1 VPDNRPT
8 MKRIGYTTG
17 VYDLFHI
24 GHVNLLRRARLECD
38 YLIVGVT
45 TDDLCI
51 EAKGKAPIIP
61 FTERMSVVE
70 SVKYVDMVVP
80 QVNYD
85 KLEAWRNHKFNVMF
99 VGDDWKGTPKWVSL
113 ERDFSALGVEIV
125 YFPYSQ
131 QTSST
136 RIRAILD
143 SYEKSLKQP

>member
-1 VPDNRPT
+1 

-45 TDDLCI
+45 TDELCI

-70 SVKYVDMVVP
+70 SVRYVDMVVP

-85 KLEAWRNHKFNVMF
+85 KMEAWRNHKFNVMF
-99 VGDDWKGTPKWVSL
+99 VGDDWKGTPKWVAL
-113 ERDFSALGVEIV
+113 EQEFSVLGVEIV

-143 SYEKSLKQP
+143 SYEKSLRQP

>member
-1 VPDNRPT
+1 

-45 TDDLCI
+45 TDELCI

-70 SVKYVDMVVP
+70 SVRYVDMVVP

-85 KLEAWRNHKFNVMF
+85 KMEAWRNHKFNVMF

-113 ERDFSALGVEIV
+113 EQEFSALGVEIV

-131 QTSST
+131 QTSSS